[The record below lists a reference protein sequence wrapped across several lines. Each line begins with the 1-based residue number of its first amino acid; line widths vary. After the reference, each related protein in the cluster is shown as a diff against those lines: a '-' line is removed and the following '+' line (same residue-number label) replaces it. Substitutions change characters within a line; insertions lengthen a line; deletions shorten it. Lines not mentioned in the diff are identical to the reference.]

1 MNKEPFYYYYMYNA
15 LQIYYNL
22 QLYGTVQKFDND
34 DDYYYYYYIPNVPTS
49 GDLHIFTLKHYL
61 IATS

>member
-1 MNKEPFYYYYMYNA
+1 MLNPSHSFTDLLVLTLTK
-15 LQIYYNL
+15 L

-34 DDYYYYYYIPNVPTS
+34 DDYYYYYYIPNIPTS